1 MDSRFEVDRLESP
14 LATGS
19 PRAANQRAGTGATAR
34 VPAPGGVRDQ
44 RASLAAK
51 VPPADRLSVD
61 PLRATDRYRLVMP
74 YAARF

>member
-1 MDSRFEVDRLESP
+1 MDSRFEVERLPSP

-19 PRAANQRAGTGATAR
+19 PRAANQRAGTGASTR

-44 RASLAAK
+44 RAGLATK
-51 VPPADRLSVD
+51 VAPADRLSVD

>member
-1 MDSRFEVDRLESP
+1 MDSRFEVDRHQSP

-44 RASLAAK
+44 RAGLAAK